1 LPQETILKRAAD
13 LAEVLYSM
21 PRSHGPQLGLPP
33 PPTSTRSPASGL
45 MSGAGVNGSSLS
57 GGPVSGPGVVGPVPP
72 SGGPGSVGGGGAF
85 NSYAGPLTAVAAAA
99 AVQVDSVGT
108 NGGGGPWDDAWSHR
122 YPAFTF

>member
-1 LPQETILKRAAD
+1 MFYLHLVHFQETILKRAAD

-21 PRSHGPQLGLPP
+21 PRSHGPQLGLAPP
-33 PPTSTRSPASGL
+33 SSSNRSPATGL
-45 MSGAGVNGSSLS
+45 MSGSGIVNG
-57 GGPVSGPGVVGPVPP
+57 GPIAGPGVVGP
-72 SGGPGSVGGGGAF
+72 SSGPGGVGGGGGGAF

-99 AVQVDSVGT
+99 VDTVGS